1 MQNLLL
7 KTYNLTLH
15 GVSMEKWTINTLSAA
30 TKPRQAMPVND
41 GWFRFIVIPI
51 LGVGI
56 PVISGMLRDI
66 DLSVKINR
74 LSFLYTTLIALVVWQ
89 GNRYLHFSFRSYF
102 DWYRKP
108 VHKIVA
114 MLLTICFYTIPVSVL
129 MLLGWYH
136 LFVPGPPDR
145 QTIIMT
151 TLIILV
157 CVIFI
162 AHVYETVFL
171 VKVSENEMLRN
182 EQLERAK
189 AEAELEA
196 LKNQIDPHFI
206 FNSLNTLSHLIEE
219 KPSRAR
225 QFNDDLAGVYRYLLQ
240 TKGRELVL
248 LREEMQFLQNY
259 FSLVKIRFEEGV
271 ELQSSVPCEILDEH
285 LVPPI
290 SLQLLVENA
299 VKHNRFSATRPLI
312 IVMYVRDQM
321 LWVHNPI
328 LRKETAATGGSS
340 YIGLNN
346 LRDRYRL
353 TTGTEITVHETEQ
366 CFEVGLPLLK
376 IG

>member
-1 MQNLLL
+1 
-7 KTYNLTLH
+7 
-15 GVSMEKWTINTLSAA
+15 MEKWTINTLSSA
-30 TKPRQAMPVND
+30 TKPRPVVPVND

-51 LGVGI
+51 LGIGI
-56 PVISGMLRDI
+56 PLISGMIHDI
-66 DLSVKINR
+66 DLSVRINR
-74 LSFLYTTLIALVVWQ
+74 LSFLYTTMIAFVVWQ

-114 MLLTICFYTIPVSVL
+114 MLLTICFYTIPLSVL
-129 MLLGWYH
+129 LLLGWYR

-145 QTIIMT
+145 QTIILT
-151 TLIILV
+151 TLIILI

-162 AHVYETVFL
+162 AHIYETVFL
-171 VKVSENEMLRN
+171 VKASENEMLRN

-248 LREEMQFLQNY
+248 LREEVQFLQNY
-259 FSLVKIRFEEGV
+259 FSLLKIRFEEG
-271 ELQSSVPCEILDEH
+271 LQLNSSVPCNILDEH

-299 VKHNRFSATRPLI
+299 VKHNRFSDSHPLI
-312 IVMYVRDQM
+312 ITMNVRDNV
-321 LWVHNPI
+321 LWVYNPI
-328 LRKETAATGGSS
+328 LRKESAATGS

-353 TTGTEITVHETEQ
+353 TTGMEIIVHETEES
-366 CFEVGLPLLK
+366 FEVGLPLLK

>member
-1 MQNLLL
+1 
-7 KTYNLTLH
+7 
-15 GVSMEKWTINTLSAA
+15 MEKWTINTFSSA
-30 TKPRQAMPVND
+30 TKPRPVTPVND
-41 GWFRFIVIPI
+41 RWFRFIVIPI
-51 LGVGI
+51 LGVCI
-56 PVISGMLRDI
+56 PVVSGMIRDV
-66 DLSVKINR
+66 DLSVKVNR
-74 LSFLYTTLIALVVWQ
+74 LSFVYTTMIAFVVWQ
-89 GNRYLHFSFRSYF
+89 GNRYLHFSLRSYF

-114 MLLTICFYTIPVSVL
+114 MLLTICFYTIPLSIL
-129 MLLGWYH
+129 MLLGWYQ

-145 QTIIMT
+145 QTIILT
-151 TLIILV
+151 TLVILV

-171 VKVSENEMLRN
+171 VKASENEMLRN

-248 LREEMQFLQNY
+248 LREEVQFLQNY
-259 FSLVKIRFEEGV
+259 FSLLKIRFEEG
-271 ELQSSVPCEILDEH
+271 LQLNSSVPCNILDEH

-299 VKHNRFSATRPLI
+299 VKHNRFSESHPLTI
-312 IVMYVRDQM
+312 IMSVRDHT
-321 LWVHNPI
+321 LWVYNPI
-328 LRKETAATGGSS
+328 HRKESAATGS

-353 TTGTEITVHETEQ
+353 TTGMEIIVHETEES
-366 CFEVGLPLLK
+366 FEVGLPLLK